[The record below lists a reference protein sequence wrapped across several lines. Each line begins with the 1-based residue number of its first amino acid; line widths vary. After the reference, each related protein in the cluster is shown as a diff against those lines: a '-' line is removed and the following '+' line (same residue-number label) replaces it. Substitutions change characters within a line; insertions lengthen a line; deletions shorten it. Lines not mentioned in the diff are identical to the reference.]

1 MATGIE
7 DLGRLAARS
16 SGVQVEEGWRG
27 TQGGGGLM
35 PSGVSLVGQHGV
47 SGSRTKLTR
56 SVPSVL
62 HAGANSYPREE
73 WIPVI
78 FPSIVCSSAEYK
90 HFLKE
95 G

>member
-1 MATGIE
+1 ME
-7 DLGRLAARS
+7 
-16 SGVQVEEGWRG
+16 G

-35 PSGVSLVGQHGV
+35 PSGVSFVGQHGV
-47 SGSRTKLTR
+47 SGSRTKQTPISPGRAMRR
-56 SVPSVL
+56 SKQL
-62 HAGANSYPREE
+62 PREE

-78 FPSIVCSSAEYK
+78 FPSIVCSSVEYK